1 MSPRQGLDR
10 GMLLNAAAQ
19 LADSDGFHTLTL
31 AALAQRLDVRS
42 PSLYNH
48 ISGLP
53 GLRQELALMSVEQ
66 LGQALTVAAA
76 GRTGSEAIQDIATAY
91 IHFVRQHPGLYEA
104 SFHAP
109 DRDEPQL
116 VAASSVALQLLL
128 DSLQPYGLSEA
139 DALHAVRGLRSLCHG
154 FASIGAQGGFAMNF
168 EASES
173 LHLTI
178 SAFLDGL
185 KHRST
190 DN

>member
-19 LADSDGFHTLTL
+19 LADSDGFHALTL

-76 GRTGSEAIQDIATAY
+76 GRVGSEAIQDIATAY
-91 IHFVRQHPGLYEA
+91 IDFVRQHPGLYEA

-116 VAASSVALQLLL
+116 AAASTVALQLLL
-128 DSLQPYGLSEA
+128 HSLQPYGLSEA

-168 EASES
+168 EPSES
-173 LHLTI
+173 LHFTI
-178 SAFLDGL
+178 SSFLDGL
-185 KHRST
+185 KQRSK
-190 DN
+190 DS